1 MLCRDKI
8 HKKNLNKN
16 NIVAIN
22 HQCAKWIKI
31 NVVTIFYFT
40 SVAKKLAVVE
50 RIFRQLGTSF
60 SGCCRC
66 REVKQESTYG
76 LSAGTKK
83 SSHCREVAV
92 GAGSIVGRNK
102 MPV

>member
-1 MLCRDKI
+1 MNTI
-8 HKKNLNKN
+8 A
-16 NIVAIN
+16 AIN
-22 HQCAKWIKI
+22 HQRGAKRIKCRD
-31 NVVTIFYFT
+31 FT
-40 SVAKKLAVVE
+40 SVAKKLAIVE
-50 RIFRQLGTSF
+50 RIFWQLRKSF

>member
-1 MLCRDKI
+1 MLRLI
-8 HKKNLNKN
+8 FNAPNGS
-16 NIVAIN
+16 
-22 HQCAKWIKI
+22 

-60 SGCCRC
+60 SGL
-66 REVKQESTYG
+66 KQESTFG
-76 LSAGTKK
+76 LSTGTKM
-83 SSHCREVAV
+83 SNRFREVAV
-92 GAGSIVGRNK
+92 GAGSMVVRNK